1 MILKNGMLGKLG
13 IGVTIVIKILK
24 LKEQKV
30 IMRRVVT
37 HLPITT
43 IHPSLQFNNILAKV
57 GMSILYV

>member
-43 IHPSLQFNNILAKV
+43 IQ
-57 GMSILYV
+57 